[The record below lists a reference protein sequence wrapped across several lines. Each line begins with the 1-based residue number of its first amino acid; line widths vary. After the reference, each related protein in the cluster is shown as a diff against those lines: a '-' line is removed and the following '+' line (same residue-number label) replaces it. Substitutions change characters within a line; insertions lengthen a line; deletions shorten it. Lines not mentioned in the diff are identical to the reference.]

1 MKRIILL
8 MILGIITAI
17 SSSLNAQNDAQ
28 SIGKQYF
35 DMGEYF
41 QWGDGFDEKKDYTK
55 AVIAYQKSAALN
67 YPDGIMGLGE
77 MYEYGLGGLK
87 KDVQKS
93 FNMFVQAYN
102 SGSKRACYNLFRSYA
117 YGLGCEVDYE
127 KMILYL
133 NEGIKRGDA
142 SSMFGMGV
150 VLYKGWGIEQSYEKA
165 IVSFERAV
173 LMGSL
178 SAKYYLG
185 ICYRNG
191 YGVPKD
197 EQKGKYYLDESAKS
211 CHFSQNELKKAEP
224 EIKAAKR
231 IENKEFDS
239 PKSFQKMKHN
249 AKNESFEGDW
259 TGYLS
264 FYDWSGKYKLNEREI
279 ALSIKVEG
287 DKFEGI
293 WTQEGKT
300 FHINGISNQ
309 YGIVFN
315 SGEFDF
321 ADHFKG
327 NVKIKIQA
335 GSFETFTQGNNAILG
350 GNISLFSITEKSPER
365 PAYVILA
372 KKKEEK
378 REDKKQKKSAS
389 IPEPPIVNV
398 LITPVE
404 PSVLSSSIDPIQ
416 PPYDTT
422 KNVESK
428 NENSEEEQIV
438 NHLQSTNI
446 NSRVWPVPF
455 KNNLSVEY
463 NLKTDSE
470 IEIRL
475 ISMDGKLVGILAKE
489 KRMAGLQIQHL
500 NVNVPKGTYIL
511 QLISNNMKASHIVIN
526 E

>member
-1 MKRIILL
+1 MKRINLL
-8 MILGIITAI
+8 MIMGILIAI
-17 SSSLNAQNDAQ
+17 SSSLNAQNGAE

-41 QWGDGFDEKKDYTK
+41 QWGNGFDEKKDYAK

-67 YPDGIMGLGE
+67 NPDGIMGLGE

-93 FNMFVQAYN
+93 FKMFVQAYN

-127 KMILYL
+127 KMIAYL

-142 SSMFGMGV
+142 ASMFGMGV
-150 VLYKGWGIEQSYEKA
+150 MLYKGWGIEQSYEKA
-165 IVSFERAV
+165 IVFFEKSV
-173 LMGSL
+173 VMGSL

-211 CHFSQNELKKAEP
+211 CHFSQNELKKAES

-231 IENKEFDS
+231 IPNKEFDS
-239 PKSFQKMKHN
+239 PNSFQKMKHN
-249 AKNESFEGDW
+249 AKNESFGGDW

-287 DKFEGI
+287 DKFKGI
-293 WTQEGKT
+293 CTLEGKT
-300 FHINGISNQ
+300 FNINGISNQ

-321 ADHFKG
+321 VDHFMG

-335 GSFETFTQGNNAILG
+335 GSFETFTQGNNEILA
-350 GNISLFSITEKSPER
+350 GNISLFSITDKAPER
-365 PAYVILA
+365 PAYVVLV

-378 REDKKQKKSAS
+378 VEDKKQKKSTS
-389 IPEPPIVNV
+389 IPELSIVNAQ
-398 LITPVE
+398 TKPVE
-404 PSVLSSSIDPIQ
+404 TSVLANINAPNQTLSGNLE
-416 PPYDTT
+416 
-422 KNVESK
+422 NVESK
-428 NENSEEEQIV
+428 IEKSGEEQII
-438 NHLQSTNI
+438 NNLQNANI

-470 IEIRL
+470 IEIHL
-475 ISMDGKLVGILAKE
+475 ISMEGKLVGILAKE
-489 KRMAGLQIQHL
+489 KRMAGWQIQHF

-511 QLISNNMKASHIVIN
+511 QLISNNMKTSHIVVK